1 MRVDLS
7 STLKALVLI
16 AASAGVAFAAAA
28 PAAAEPLKVVATI
41 KPVHSLAASVMEG
54 VGEPALLLKGAAS
67 PHSYALKPSD
77 ARLLNDAD
85 VIIRVSEN
93 LEAFLEKSLKTLPDN
108 ARIVTLD
115 AAPGLELLPVREGGN
130 FEAHDH
136 DHGHGHSHG
145 HKHGHGHSHGKKGE
159 SHDHGNKDVHFWL
172 DPVNGAALASYI
184 AEELAKAD
192 PANAETYRANAAK
205 LKTSLEALNAE
216 LQEKLK
222 PVADKPFIVFHDIMQ
237 YFETR
242 YGLKTAGAITVSP
255 ERQPGARRLREVRA
269 KIEKLGAVCVF
280 SEPQFPPKLVSTLV
294 EKTKARTGTLDE
306 VGVEVPE
313 GPQHYAGL
321 LRWNADNLVEC
332 LSGARS

>member
-1 MRVDLS
+1 MEEDAMRLDLS
-7 STLKALVLI
+7 SALKALALI
-16 AASAGVAFAAAA
+16 LALAGVGLSHAA
-28 PAAAEPLKVVATI
+28 PVAAEPPKVVATI
-41 KPVHSLAASVMEG
+41 KPIHSLAASVMEG

-77 ARLLNDAD
+77 ARLLNEAD

-93 LEAFLEKSLKTLPDN
+93 LEAFLEKSLKTLSDK
-108 ARIVTLD
+108 ARIVTLA
-115 AAPGLELLPVREGGN
+115 AAPGLEFLPVREGGN
-130 FEAHDH
+130 FEAHD
-136 DHGHGHSHG
+136 DGHGHG
-145 HKHGHGHSHGKKGE
+145 HGHGHSHGKKD
-159 SHDHGNKDVHFWL
+159 HDHADKDVHFWL
-172 DPVNGAALASYI
+172 DPINGAALANYI

-192 PANAETYRANAAK
+192 AANAETYRANAAK
-205 LKTSLEALNAE
+205 LRASLEALNTE
-216 LQEKLK
+216 LQDKLK

-255 ERQPGARRLREVRA
+255 ERQPGAKRLREVRA

-280 SEPQFPPKLVSTLV
+280 AEPQFPPKLVSTLV

-306 VGVEVPE
+306 VGVEIPK
-313 GPQHYAGL
+313 GTQQYAGL